1 MTSQHFC
8 IEHAMFRGGAW
19 MTERRTWELGNQ
31 DVPIQIVR
39 TIGEDTVEIT
49 VTSEGTEIL
58 TDLSDDDLASFVE
71 LWQSRWNSRLPV
83 EYGCTDD
90 PEFRDHELFVR
101 QIEPFPQVGTDDLEA
116 AAAAASEDIA
126 TTSGSGSDNGADDRN
141 SE

>member
-1 MTSQHFC
+1 
-8 IEHAMFRGGAW
+8 

-49 VTSEGTEIL
+49 VTSDGTQIL

-71 LWQSRWNSRLPV
+71 FWQSRWNPRLPV

-101 QIEPFPQVGTDDLEA
+101 QIEPFPQAGTDVGLEA
-116 AAAAASEDIA
+116 AAAAAAADDIA
-126 TTSGSGSDNGADDRN
+126 TSSGSGSDDGADDRN
-141 SE
+141 SEHSGLFN